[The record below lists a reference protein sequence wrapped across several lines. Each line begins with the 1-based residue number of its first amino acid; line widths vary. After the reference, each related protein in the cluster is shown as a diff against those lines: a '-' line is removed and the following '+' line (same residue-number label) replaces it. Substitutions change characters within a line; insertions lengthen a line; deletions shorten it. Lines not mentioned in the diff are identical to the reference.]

1 MEKMSS
7 TIFVFIF
14 LGDSVILKCIKLQD
28 GEGVGRKGSLPL
40 SYPER
45 NALVSRFVSWE
56 PSPVQS

>member
-14 LGDSVILKCIKLQD
+14 LGDSVILKCTKLQD
-28 GEGVGRKGSLPL
+28 SEGRKGSLPL